1 MDNDLTL
8 ILAASTEMRLP
19 AAFYLGRE
27 MSKKGLTLCYSLVI
41 IISLASSMYSSH
53 HRAAHI
59 TYSLVPLCESA
70 TWCAGASC
78 LNRIASDGSSFD

>member
-41 IISLASSMYSSH
+41 IISFSLPSSMYSSH

-59 TYSLVPLCESA
+59 TYSPRAALRERNVVR
-70 TWCAGASC
+70 

>member
-8 ILAASTEMRLP
+8 ILAASTEMLLP

-41 IISLASSMYSSH
+41 IISLPSSMYSSH

-59 TYSLVPLCESA
+59 TYSPVVVPLCESA
-70 TWCAGASC
+70 TWCA
-78 LNRIASDGSSFD
+78 RR